1 VTKMKLNSMTEVLLL
16 ILMIFS
22 ISACSVFSVSN
33 RGAKVTV
40 ESKPKQPNV
49 IVNQNVKKNLSED

>member
-1 VTKMKLNSMTEVLLL
+1 MKLNSMAEVLLL

>member
-1 VTKMKLNSMTEVLLL
+1 MRVLLVT
-16 ILMIFS
+16 IVIFS
-22 ISACSVFSVSN
+22 ISACGSFSVSN

-49 IVNQNVKKNLSED
+49 IVNENVSEHINDKGKKEEER

>member
-1 VTKMKLNSMTEVLLL
+1 MKLNSMTEVLLL

-33 RGAKVTV
+33 REAKVTV

>member
-1 VTKMKLNSMTEVLLL
+1 MKLNSMTEVLLL

-22 ISACSVFSVSN
+22 ISACSVLSVSN

>member
-1 VTKMKLNSMTEVLLL
+1 MKLNSMTEVLLL

>member
-1 VTKMKLNSMTEVLLL
+1 MTKMKLNSMTEVLLL

-22 ISACSVFSVSN
+22 ISACSVLSVSN

>member
-1 VTKMKLNSMTEVLLL
+1 MKLNSMTEVLLL

-22 ISACSVFSVSN
+22 ISACSTFSFSN

-49 IVNQNVKKNLSED
+49 IVNQNVKKKLSED